1 MITNEDYRRYRDHIK
16 TTAKEIFED
25 SQNAQILPPRHTAED
40 YITETLHERAQDNEF
55 IIYTNQNQIVIE
67 ASNPKH
73 EPDPDD
79 VAIFHTGTDTAGDW
93 RAIRETAAFLTM
105 REELAEAIEDLK
117 LEAKLKEAAAQD

>member
-1 MITNEDYRRYRDHIK
+1 MLSSEDYKRYRDHINA
-16 TTAKEIFED
+16 TAKEIFED
-25 SQNAQILPPRHTAED
+25 SQNPEILPPQYTAAD

-79 VAIFHTGTDTAGDW
+79 VAVFHTGTDTAGDW
-93 RAIRETAAFLTM
+93 RAVRETAAFLTM
-105 REELAEAIEDLK
+105 REELAEAIETLQ
-117 LEAKLKEAAAQD
+117 KEANPQD

>member
-1 MITNEDYRRYRDHIK
+1 MLSSKDYKRYRDHINA
-16 TTAKEIFED
+16 TAKEIFED
-25 SQNAQILPPRHTAED
+25 SQNAEILPPQYTAED

-73 EPDPDD
+73 EPDPAD
-79 VAIFHTGTDTAGDW
+79 VAIFHTGTGTAGDW

-105 REELAEAIEDLK
+105 REELAEAIEK
-117 LEAKLKEAAAQD
+117 LQKEAAAQD